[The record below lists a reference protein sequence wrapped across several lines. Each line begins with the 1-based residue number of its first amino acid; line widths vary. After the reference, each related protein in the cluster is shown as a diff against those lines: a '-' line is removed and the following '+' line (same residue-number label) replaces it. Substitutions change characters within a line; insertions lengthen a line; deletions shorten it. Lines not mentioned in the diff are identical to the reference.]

1 MHKVC
6 RPDRAT
12 ASSGNSIGTQQAGT
26 RSARSGLL
34 FERTLAGVIPRA
46 AGHAHERL
54 GQSFY
59 NRTGMSI
66 LFVASFW
73 IVGCQPGAVITEKTL
88 NNSSESAIALPKVAT
103 TKATRKTITQKTIQ
117 PGQIEA
123 FSTTPIHAKVA
134 GYVDQVKVDIG
145 DRVKG
150 PVRDAE
156 GKLLEPGQLLA
167 VLSAPELEEE
177 FHQKEA
183 MVEQVRAEVLQ
194 SEAAIRVA
202 MSMQES
208 ASAGV
213 EETVAGQQRADAQF
227 VRWKSEYDRMQAL
240 ADAKTITPKLAEE
253 TELQFKSAQ
262 ASQSEANA
270 RLKSAKAAE
279 NEAAVAVEKAQA
291 DLQATKS
298 HLKVAEAD
306 RDRVA
311 ALREYL
317 QIRAPFDG
325 IITERSIDAG
335 HLVQAARSSAD
346 QPLFVLIQADT
357 VRLFIDVPEAEA
369 SLVETGRPARITVS
383 AMGNAA
389 FDGIVART
397 GWALQTGTRSLKC
410 EIDVPNS
417 DGKLRP
423 GMYAQVE
430 LTVAERADA
439 LAVPKSA
446 VVVKDG
452 QTFCVSVTTDGSI
465 LRRPV
470 QTGIRSATDIEIL
483 SGLDGTEDLL
493 TANAAAFSDGQKVEK
508 ASP

>member
-1 MHKVC
+1 MYKSLSLSGSRVAS
-6 RPDRAT
+6 RQPADR
-12 ASSGNSIGTQQAGT
+12 SSDFKQKALVVVLVLS
-26 RSARSGLL
+26 LP
-34 FERTLAGVIPRA
+34 LAG
-46 AGHAHERL
+46 
-54 GQSFY
+54 
-59 NRTGMSI
+59 
-66 LFVASFW
+66 
-73 IVGCQPGAVITEKTL
+73 C
-88 NNSSESAIALPKVAT
+88 NSANVTSESSTSGEQSATALPKVAT
-103 TKATRKTITQKTIQ
+103 TKPARKTITQKTIQ
-117 PGQIEA
+117 PGQIDA

-134 GYVDQVKVDIG
+134 GYVEQLKVDIG
-145 DRVKG
+145 DRVRG
-150 PVRDAE
+150 PVRDSE
-156 GKLLEPGQLLA
+156 GKLIEPGQLLA

-183 MVEQVRAEVLQ
+183 MVEQVKAEVLQ
-194 SEAAIRVA
+194 SDAAIKVA

-213 EETVAGQQRADAQF
+213 EETAAGQQRANAQYS
-227 VRWKSEYDRMQAL
+227 RWKSEYDRMQAL
-240 ADAKTITPKLAEE
+240 AEAKTITPKLAEE
-253 TELQFKSAQ
+253 TELQFRSAQ
-262 ASQSEANA
+262 ASQAEANA
-270 RLKSAKAAE
+270 KMKSAKAGE

-291 DLQATKS
+291 DLQATKA

-346 QPLFVLIQADT
+346 QPLFVLIQAAT

-369 SLVETGRPARITVS
+369 FLVEIGRPSKITVS
-383 AMGNAA
+383 AMGNVAL
-389 FDGIVART
+389 DGIVART

-410 EIDVPNS
+410 EIDVPNPE
-417 DGKLRP
+417 GRLRP

-430 LTVAERADA
+430 LTVAERVEAMT
-439 LAVPKSA
+439 VPKSA
-446 VVVKDG
+446 IVVKDG
-452 QTFCVSVTTDGSI
+452 QSFCVSVATDGSI
-465 LRRPV
+465 LRRLV
-470 QTGIRSATDIEIL
+470 QTGIRSATDVEIL

>member
-1 MHKVC
+1 MHKSLSLSGSIFSRQQPV
-6 RPDRAT
+6 DRFIAFKRKAVSVVAMLCLLLAGCNSADVT
-12 ASSGNSIGTQQAGT
+12 SESSSSGEQ
-26 RSARSGLL
+26 SA
-34 FERTLAGVIPRA
+34 A
-46 AGHAHERL
+46 
-54 GQSFY
+54 
-59 NRTGMSI
+59 
-66 LFVASFW
+66 
-73 IVGCQPGAVITEKTL
+73 
-88 NNSSESAIALPKVAT
+88 ALPKVAT
-103 TKATRKTITQKTIQ
+103 TKPAKKTITQKTIQ

-134 GYVDQVKVDIG
+134 GYVDQLKVDIG

-156 GKLLEPGQLLA
+156 GKLIEPGQLLA

-177 FHQKEA
+177 FNQKEA

-194 SEAAIRVA
+194 SESAIKVA

-208 ASAGV
+208 ATAGV
-213 EETVAGQQRADAQF
+213 EETVAGQQRANAQYS
-227 VRWKSEYDRMQAL
+227 RWKSEYDRMQAL
-240 ADAKTITPKLAEE
+240 AEAKTITPKLAEE

-270 RLKSAKAAE
+270 KLKSAKAVE
-279 NEAAVAVEKAQA
+279 SEAAVAVEKAQA
-291 DLQATKS
+291 DLQATKA

-335 HLVQAARSSAD
+335 HLVQAARSSTD

-369 SLVETGRPARITVS
+369 SLVETGRPAKITVS

-410 EIDVPNS
+410 EIDVPNP

-439 LAVPKSA
+439 LTVPKSA

-452 QTFCVSVTTDGSI
+452 QSFCVTVTAEGSI

-470 QTGIRSATDIEIL
+470 QTGIRSATDVEIL
-483 SGLDGTEDLL
+483 SGLDGTEDILS
-493 TANAAAFSDGQKVEK
+493 ANAAAFSDGQKVEK

>member
-1 MHKVC
+1 MSVLS
-6 RPDRAT
+6 R
-12 ASSGNSIGTQQAGT
+12 I
-26 RSARSGLL
+26 LL
-34 FERTLAGVIPRA
+34 CLLLAGCSTANV
-46 AGHAHERL
+46 
-54 GQSFY
+54 
-59 NRTGMSI
+59 T
-66 LFVASFW
+66 
-73 IVGCQPGAVITEKTL
+73 
-88 NNSSESAIALPKVAT
+88 SESSPPEQSAALPKVVT
-103 TKATRKTITQKTIQ
+103 TKPVRKTITQKTTQ

-123 FSTTPIHAKVA
+123 FSTTPIHAKIA
-134 GYVDQVKVDIG
+134 GFVDQLKVDIG

-150 PVRDAE
+150 PVRDSE

-177 FHQKEA
+177 LLQKEA

-194 SEAAIRVA
+194 SEAAIKVA
-202 MSMQES
+202 MSTQES
-208 ASAGV
+208 AKAGV

-227 VRWKSEYDRMQAL
+227 ARWKSEYDRMQAL

-262 ASQSEANA
+262 ASQSEATA
-270 RLKSAKAAE
+270 KLKSAKASE
-279 NEAAVAVEKAQA
+279 NEAAVAVEKALA
-291 DLQATKS
+291 DLQATKA

-311 ALREYL
+311 ALRDYL

-325 IITERSIDAG
+325 IITERSVDHG

-346 QPLFVLIQADT
+346 NPLFVLIQADT
-357 VRLFIDVPEAEA
+357 VRLFIDVPEADA
-369 SLVETGRPARITVS
+369 ALVETGRKARITVS
-383 AMGNAA
+383 AIGNAA

-397 GWALQTGTRSLKC
+397 GWALQTGTRSLRC
-410 EIDVPNS
+410 EVDVPNS

-430 LTVAERADA
+430 LAVAERTDA
-439 LAVPKSA
+439 LTVPKSA

-452 QTFCVSVTTDGSI
+452 QSFCVSVSTDGSI
-465 LRRPV
+465 LRLPV
-470 QTGIRSATDIEIL
+470 HIGIRSATDVEIL
-483 SGLDGTEDLL
+483 SGLDGTEDVL

-508 ASP
+508 TSP